1 MYLTI
6 ILLACLFTILSIYL
20 LKIKKQNE
28 QIIVFIVTT
37 VLLCCFYKMCD
48 VIMPA
53 KDNVEEESEE
63 STDSEENEQ
72 NLKMEIVDIDLPEPV
87 SCSIEPEETHTPDQ
101 IIPLDSYNK
110 DDCTNDNSC
119 LIQPDSQ
126 NLFPGYVK
134 INKKRKHCSEHVKPL
149 PLNNNLL
156 NDEENLNTYGEINN
170 NNLIIKNNQID
181 ELKTCQHCKKVLDL
195 LNKPNTEKFEY
206 KNPLDLTHDC
216 NSFKIHNLD
225 NEQNICIHCSQ
236 FY

>member
-6 ILLACLFTILSIYL
+6 ILLASLFTILSIYL
-20 LKIKKQNE
+20 LKVKKQNE
-28 QIIVFIVTT
+28 QIIIFLVTSIS
-37 VLLCCFYKMCD
+37 LCCFYKMCD
-48 VIMPA
+48 FIMPV
-53 KDNVEEESEE
+53 KDDVEEESI
-63 STDSEENEQ
+63 DSIDEQ
-72 NLKMEIVDIDLPEPV
+72 HLKMEILDKDTNEPI
-87 SCSIEPEETHTPDQ
+87 SCSIEPDEIYTPDQ

-126 NLFPGYVK
+126 NLFPGHVK
-134 INKKRKHCSEHVKPL
+134 INKKRKQCSEHVKQL
-149 PLNNNLL
+149 PLNNNFL
-156 NDEENLNTYGEINN
+156 NDEENLNNYGEINN
-170 NNLIIKNNQID
+170 NNLIIENNQID
-181 ELKTCQHCKKVLDL
+181 ELKTCQNCKMVLNL

-225 NEQNICIHCSQ
+225 SEQNMCIHCSQ

>member
-6 ILLACLFTILSIYL
+6 ILLASLFTILSIYL

-28 QIIVFIVTT
+28 QIIIFIVTS

-48 VIMPA
+48 VIMPV
-53 KDNVEEESEE
+53 KDEIEQESEE
-63 STDSEENEQ
+63 SIDSEDEQ
-72 NLKMEIVDIDLPEPV
+72 NLKMEILYKDTPEPI
-87 SCSIEPEETHTPDQ
+87 SCSIEPEETQTPDK

-134 INKKRKHCSEHVKPL
+134 INKKRKHCSEHIKPL
-149 PLNNNLL
+149 PLNNDFL
-156 NDEENLNTYGEINN
+156 NDEENLNNYGGINN
-170 NNLIIKNNQID
+170 NNLIIENNQID
-181 ELKTCQHCKKVLDL
+181 ELKTCEHCKKVLDL

-216 NSFKIHNLD
+216 NSFNIHNLND
-225 NEQNICIHCSQ
+225 AQNLCIHCSQ